1 MTEQPAEPAALSARS
16 DEEAVAMSQAMQQAA
31 RAYGSGQWAEAEQ
44 WCRNILAARGD
55 YFDALNLLGIIA
67 AQTGRTEEAA
77 DLLGRSVAANPGD
90 AGAHSNYGNVLS
102 ALQRF
107 KDALDSYERALKLKP
122 DYAEAYNNRGL
133 ILQKLKRFEDALDS
147 YARALQLRPDHAGA
161 YNNRGLTL
169 QELKRFDDALD
180 SYERALKLKP
190 DYAEAYYNRGVAL
203 QELKRFDDALDSYER
218 ALKLKPDYAD
228 AHNNR
233 GVALQELKRY
243 EDALDSYERA
253 LKLKPDYA
261 EAHSNRGVALQ
272 ELKRFEDA
280 LDSYAR
286 ALQIKPDHAD
296 AYNNRGNA
304 LRELK
309 RPDDALDSYARALKL
324 KPDYAEAYNNR
335 GVALQ
340 ELKRPDDALDSFE
353 RALKLKPDYAEAYN
367 NRGAVL
373 QELKRPDDAL
383 DSFERAL
390 KLKPDYAEAYN
401 NRGAALQELK
411 RFDDALDSYA
421 RALEI
426 KPDYAEAYNNRGFA
440 LQELKRFDDALDS
453 YARALEIKPDYAEAH
468 SNLGGAL
475 QELKRFEDALG
486 SYERALKINPDC
498 DWLYGLWLYTRLQ
511 LCEWSDLASQV
522 TAVVARI
529 GQGKRTTS
537 PFPVLAL
544 IDSLSVQRAAAETW
558 VREKHPPSRALP
570 PLEKRGHRHD
580 KIRVGYFSGDYRDH
594 PVAFLTAEMFEKHDR
609 SRFEVNAFSF
619 GPDTQDEMRKRMER
633 AFDRFI
639 DVRGKSDLDVVR
651 LARTMELD
659 IAVDLGGFTEGCRP
673 NVFALRAAPLQVNYL
688 GYAGTMG
695 AEYIDYIVADQTL
708 IPKESHEQYS
718 ERIVYLPNSYQV
730 NDRKRPIAGKEFSR
744 AELGLPATGFVFC
757 CFNNSFKINPDTF
770 DGWMRILRQV
780 TGSVLW
786 LAAVNETA
794 ANNLRKEAES
804 RGVAAGRLLFARRMA
819 SFPEHLARYRTA
831 DLFIDTLPYNAHAT
845 ASDALWAGLPVLT
858 RRGESYAARV
868 GASLLNAIGLPELV
882 TTTPE
887 QYEATAIELA
897 SNPAR
902 LAEFKD
908 KLRRNRL
915 TMPLFDTEQFTRHLE
930 NAYTQM
936 YERYQADLS
945 PEHIYVTR

>member
-1 MTEQPAEPAALSARS
+1 LQEVRRF
-16 DEEAVAMSQAMQQAA
+16 EE
-31 RAYGSGQWAEAEQ
+31 
-44 WCRNILAARGD
+44 
-55 YFDALNLLGIIA
+55 
-67 AQTGRTEEAA
+67 
-77 DLLGRSVAANPGD
+77 
-90 AGAHSNYGNVLS
+90 
-102 ALQRF
+102 
-107 KDALDSYERALKLKP
+107 ALDSYARALQIRP
-122 DYAEAYNNRGL
+122 DYAEAYNNRGVA
-133 ILQKLKRFEDALDS
+133 LQEVRRFEEALDSYARALQIRPDYAEAYNNRGVALQNLKRFDDALDSFERALQIRPDYAEAYYNRGDALRELKRFEDALDS
-147 YARALQLRPDHAGA
+147 YARALEINPD
-161 YNNRGLTL
+161 NV
-169 QELKRFDDALD
+169 DAH
-180 SYERALKLKP
+180 S
-190 DYAEAYYNRGVAL
+190 NRGVAL
-203 QELKRFDDALDSYER
+203 QELKRFDDALDS
-218 ALKLKPDYAD
+218 
-228 AHNNR
+228 
-233 GVALQELKRY
+233 
-243 EDALDSYERA
+243 
-253 LKLKPDYA
+253 
-261 EAHSNRGVALQ
+261 
-272 ELKRFEDA
+272 FE
-280 LDSYAR
+280 
-286 ALQIKPDHAD
+286 
-296 AYNNRGNA
+296 
-304 LRELK
+304 
-309 RPDDALDSYARALKL
+309 RALKL

-340 ELKRPDDALDSFE
+340 ELKR
-353 RALKLKPDYAEAYN
+353 
-367 NRGAVL
+367 
-373 QELKRPDDAL
+373 
-383 DSFERAL
+383 
-390 KLKPDYAEAYN
+390 
-401 NRGAALQELK
+401 
-411 RFDDALDSYA
+411 FDDALDSYA
-421 RALEI
+421 RAVQI

-453 YARALEIKPDYAEAH
+453 YARALEIKPDYAQAH
-468 SNLGGAL
+468 SNLGGVL

-486 SYERALKINPDC
+486 SYERALRINPDC
-498 DWLYGLWLYTRLQ
+498 DWLYGLWVYTRLQ

-522 TAVVARI
+522 SAVVARI

-544 IDSLSVQRAAAETW
+544 VDSLSVQRKAAETW
-558 VREKHPPSRALP
+558 VREKHPPSRVLP
-570 PLEKRGHRHD
+570 SLVKRRPRHD

-594 PVAFLTAEMFEKHDR
+594 PVAFLIAEMFERHDR
-609 SRFEVNAFSF
+609 SRFEVTALSF

-639 DVRGKSDLDVVR
+639 DVRVKSDLDVVR

-659 IAVDLGGFTEGCRP
+659 IAVDLGGFTEGSRP
-673 NVFALRAAPLQVNYL
+673 NLFALRAAPLQVNYL
-688 GYAGTMG
+688 GYPGTMG

-819 SFPEHLARYRTA
+819 SSPEHLARYRTA

-908 KLRRNRL
+908 RLRRNRL

-945 PEHIYVTR
+945 PEHIYVT

>member
-1 MTEQPAEPAALSARS
+1 
-16 DEEAVAMSQAMQQAA
+16 MSQAMQEAA
-31 RAYGSGQWAEAEQ
+31 RAYTSGQWAEAEG
-44 WCRNILAARGD
+44 WCRNILAARAD

-107 KDALDSYERALKLKP
+107 DDALDSYARALKLKP

-133 ILQKLKRFEDALDS
+133 ILQKLKRFEEALDS
-147 YARALQLRPDHAGA
+147 YARALQIRPDYAVA

-169 QELKRFDDALD
+169 QELKRHDDALD
-180 SYERALKLKP
+180 SYARALKLKP
-190 DYAEAYYNRGVAL
+190 DYAEAHYNRGVAL
-203 QELKRFDDALDSYER
+203 QELRRYDDALDSYAR
-218 ALKLKPDYAD
+218 ALKLKSDYAEAYYNRGLILQQLKRYDDALDSYARALEIKPDYAE

-243 EDALDSYERA
+243 EDALDSYARA

-261 EAHSNRGVALQ
+261 
-272 ELKRFEDA
+272 
-280 LDSYAR
+280 
-286 ALQIKPDHAD
+286 D
-296 AYNNRGNA
+296 AYSNRGNA

-309 RPDDALDSYARALKL
+309 RPDDALDSCARALKLKPDDAEAYYNRGLILQELKRFDDALDSYARALKLRPDYAEAYHNRGVALQELRRFDDALDSHARALKL

-335 GVALQ
+335 GNALR
-340 ELKRPDDALDSFE
+340 ELR
-353 RALKLKPDYAEAYN
+353 
-367 NRGAVL
+367 
-373 QELKRPDDAL
+373 
-383 DSFERAL
+383 
-390 KLKPDYAEAYN
+390 
-401 NRGAALQELK
+401 

-421 RALEI
+421 RALE
-426 KPDYAEAYNNRGFA
+426 A
-440 LQELKRFDDALDS
+440 
-453 YARALEIKPDYAEAH
+453 KPDYAEAH
-468 SNLGGAL
+468 SNLGVAL
-475 QELKRFEDALG
+475 QEVRRFEDALG
-486 SYERALKINPDC
+486 SYARALKINPDS
-498 DWLYGLWLYTRLQ
+498 DWLYGLWLFTRLQ
-511 LCEWSDLASQV
+511 LVEWSDLAPAV
-522 TAVVARI
+522 TAAVARI
-529 GQGKRTTS
+529 EQGKRTTS

-544 IDSLSVQRAAAETW
+544 VDSLSVQREAAETW
-558 VREKHPPSRALP
+558 VRERYPRSRVLP
-570 PLEKRGHRHD
+570 PLEKAARRHD
-580 KIRVGYFSGDYRDH
+580 KIRVGYFSADYQEH
-594 PVAFLTAEMFEKHDR
+594 PVAFLTAGMFERHDR

-619 GPDTQDEMRKRMER
+619 GPDTQDLMRKRMER

-639 DVRGKSDLDVVR
+639 DVRGKPDLEVVR

-659 IAVDLGGFTEGCRP
+659 IAVDLGGFTEGSRP
-673 NVFALRAAPLQVNYL
+673 NLFALRAAPLQVNYL
-688 GYAGTMG
+688 GYPGTMG
-695 AEYIDYIVADQTL
+695 AEYMDYIVADQTL

-718 ERIVYLPNSYQV
+718 EKIVYLPNSYQV
-730 NDRKRPIAGKEFSR
+730 NDRNRPIAGKEFSR
-744 AELGLPATGFVFC
+744 AELGLPSSGFVFC
-757 CFNNSFKINPDTF
+757 CFNNSYKINPDTF

-786 LAAVNETA
+786 LAGGNATA

-804 RGVAAGRLLFARRMA
+804 RGVAAGRLLFAQRMA
-819 SFPEHLARYRTA
+819 SFPEHLARYLTA

-882 TTTPE
+882 TMTPE
-887 QYEATAIELA
+887 QYEAMAIELA

-908 KLRRNRL
+908 RLRRNRL
-915 TMPLFDTEQFTRHLE
+915 TMPLFDTEQFTRQLE

-936 YERYQADLS
+936 YERYQAHLS
-945 PEHIYVTR
+945 PEHIYVAR

>member
-147 YARALQLRPDHAGA
+147 YARALEIRPDYAGA

-169 QELKRFDDALD
+169 QELKR
-180 SYERALKLKP
+180 Y
-190 DYAEAYYNRGVAL
+190 
-203 QELKRFDDALDSYER
+203 
-218 ALKLKPDYAD
+218 
-228 AHNNR
+228 
-233 GVALQELKRY
+233 
-243 EDALDSYERA
+243 
-253 LKLKPDYA
+253 
-261 EAHSNRGVALQ
+261 
-272 ELKRFEDA
+272 
-280 LDSYAR
+280 
-286 ALQIKPDHAD
+286 
-296 AYNNRGNA
+296 
-304 LRELK
+304 
-309 RPDDALDSYARALKL
+309 DDALDSYARALEIR
-324 KPDYAEAYNNR
+324 PDYAEAYNNR
-335 GVALQ
+335 GIALQ
-340 ELKRPDDALDSFE
+340 ELRRFDDALGSYA
-353 RALKLKPDYAEAYN
+353 RALEIRPDYAEACN
-367 NRGAVL
+367 NRGV
-373 QELKRPDDAL
+373 
-383 DSFERAL
+383 
-390 KLKPDYAEAYN
+390 
-401 NRGAALQELK
+401 ALQELK

-426 KPDYAEAYNNRGFA
+426 KPDYAEACNNRGVA
-440 LQELKRFDDALDS
+440 LQEFKRFDDALDS
-453 YARALEIKPDYAEAH
+453 YARALEIKPDYAEAYNNRGNALRELRRFDDALDSYARALESKPDYAEAH
-468 SNLGGAL
+468 SNLGVAL
-475 QELKRFEDALG
+475 QEVRRLEDALH

-529 GQGKRTTS
+529 GQGKRATS

-544 IDSLSVQRAAAETW
+544 IDSLSVQRGAAETW
-558 VREKHPPSRALP
+558 VRERHPLSRALP

-908 KLRRNRL
+908 RLRRNRL
-915 TMPLFDTEQFTRHLE
+915 AMPLFDTEQFTRHLE

-945 PEHIYVTR
+945 PEHIYVAR

>member
-1 MTEQPAEPAALSARS
+1 M
-16 DEEAVAMSQAMQQAA
+16 
-31 RAYGSGQWAEAEQ
+31 
-44 WCRNILAARGD
+44 
-55 YFDALNLLGIIA
+55 LGIIA

-90 AGAHSNYGNVLS
+90 AGAHSNYGNILG

-107 KDALDSYERALKLKP
+107 EDALASFERALKLKP

-147 YARALQLRPDHAGA
+147 YARALQIRPDHAGA
-161 YNNRGLTL
+161 YNNRGVAL
-169 QELKRFDDALD
+169 QEVRRFEEALDSYARALQIRPDYAEAYNNRGVALQEVRRFEEALDSYARALQIRPDYAEAYNNRGVALQNLKRFDDALD
-180 SYERALKLKP
+180 SFERALKLKP
-190 DYAEAYYNRGVAL
+190 DYAEAYYNRG
-203 QELKRFDDALDSYER
+203 DALR
-218 ALKLKPDYAD
+218 
-228 AHNNR
+228 
-233 GVALQELKRY
+233 
-243 EDALDSYERA
+243 
-253 LKLKPDYA
+253 
-261 EAHSNRGVALQ
+261 

-286 ALQIKPDHAD
+286 ALEINPDNVD
-296 AYNNRGNA
+296 AH
-304 LRELK
+304 
-309 RPDDALDSYARALKL
+309 S
-324 KPDYAEAYNNR
+324 NR

-340 ELKRPDDALDSFE
+340 ELKRFDDALDSFE

-367 NRGAVL
+367 NRGVAL
-373 QELKRPDDAL
+373 QDLKRFEDAL
-383 DSFERAL
+383 DSYERAL

-426 KPDYAEAYNNRGFA
+426 KPDYA
-440 LQELKRFDDALDS
+440 Q
-453 YARALEIKPDYAEAH
+453 AH
-468 SNLGGAL
+468 SNLGGVL

-486 SYERALKINPDC
+486 SYERALRINPDC
-498 DWLYGLWLYTRLQ
+498 DWLYGLWVYTRLQ

-522 TAVVARI
+522 SAVVARI

-537 PFPVLAL
+537 PFPMLAL
-544 IDSLSVQRAAAETW
+544 VDSLSVQRKAAETW
-558 VREKHPPSRALP
+558 VREKHPPSRVLP
-570 PLEKRGHRHD
+570 SLVKRRPRHD

-594 PVAFLTAEMFEKHDR
+594 PVAFLIAEMFERHDR
-609 SRFEVNAFSF
+609 SRFEVTALSF

-639 DVRGKSDLDVVR
+639 DVRVKSDLDVVR

-659 IAVDLGGFTEGCRP
+659 IAVDLGGFTEGSRP
-673 NVFALRAAPLQVNYL
+673 NLFALRAAPLQVNYL
-688 GYAGTMG
+688 GYPGTMG
-695 AEYIDYIVADQTL
+695 AQYIDYIVADQTL

-819 SFPEHLARYRTA
+819 SSPEHLARYRTA

-945 PEHIYVTR
+945 PEHIYVT

>member
-1 MTEQPAEPAALSARS
+1 MKEQPLEPAALN
-16 DEEAVAMSQAMQQAA
+16 DEVAVAMSQAMQQAA
-31 RAYGSGQWAEAEQ
+31 RAYASGQWAEAEQ

-55 YFDALNLLGIIA
+55 YFDALNMLGIIA

-90 AGAHSNYGNVLS
+90 AGAHSNYGNILG

-107 KDALDSYERALKLKP
+107 EDALASFERALKLKP

-147 YARALQLRPDHAGA
+147 YARALQIRPDHAGA
-161 YNNRGLTL
+161 YNNRGVAL
-169 QELKRFDDALD
+169 QEVRRFEEALDSYARALQIRPDYAEAYNNRGVALQNLKRFDDALD
-180 SYERALKLKP
+180 SFERALKLKP
-190 DYAEAYYNRGVAL
+190 DYAEAYYNRG
-203 QELKRFDDALDSYER
+203 DALR
-218 ALKLKPDYAD
+218 
-228 AHNNR
+228 
-233 GVALQELKRY
+233 
-243 EDALDSYERA
+243 
-253 LKLKPDYA
+253 
-261 EAHSNRGVALQ
+261 

-286 ALQIKPDHAD
+286 ALEINPDNVD
-296 AYNNRGNA
+296 AH
-304 LRELK
+304 
-309 RPDDALDSYARALKL
+309 S
-324 KPDYAEAYNNR
+324 NR

-340 ELKRPDDALDSFE
+340 ELKRFDDALDSFE

-367 NRGAVL
+367 NRGVAL
-373 QELKRPDDAL
+373 QDLKRFEDAL
-383 DSFERAL
+383 DSYERAL

-421 RALEI
+421 RAVQI

-453 YARALEIKPDYAEAH
+453 YARALEIKPDYAQAH
-468 SNLGGAL
+468 SNLGGVL

-486 SYERALKINPDC
+486 SYERALRINPDC
-498 DWLYGLWLYTRLQ
+498 DWLYGLWVYTRLQ

-522 TAVVARI
+522 SAVVARI

-537 PFPVLAL
+537 PFPMLAL
-544 IDSLSVQRAAAETW
+544 VDSLSVQRKAAETW
-558 VREKHPPSRALP
+558 VREKHPPSRVLP
-570 PLEKRGHRHD
+570 SLVKRRPRHD

-594 PVAFLTAEMFEKHDR
+594 PVAFLIAEMFERHDR
-609 SRFEVNAFSF
+609 SRFEVTALSF

-639 DVRGKSDLDVVR
+639 DVRVKSDLDVVR

-659 IAVDLGGFTEGCRP
+659 IAVDLGGFTEGSRP
-673 NVFALRAAPLQVNYL
+673 NLFALRAAPLQVNYL
-688 GYAGTMG
+688 GYPGTMG
-695 AEYIDYIVADQTL
+695 AQYIDYIVADQTL

-819 SFPEHLARYRTA
+819 SSPEHLARYRTA

-945 PEHIYVTR
+945 PEHIYVT

>member
-286 ALQIKPDHAD
+286 ALQIKPD
-296 AYNNRGNA
+296 
-304 LRELK
+304 
-309 RPDDALDSYARALKL
+309 
-324 KPDYAEAYNNR
+324 YAEAYNNR

-411 RFDDALDSYA
+411 R
-421 RALEI
+421 
-426 KPDYAEAYNNRGFA
+426 P
-440 LQELKRFDDALDS
+440 DDALDS

-908 KLRRNRL
+908 RLRRNRL
-915 TMPLFDTEQFTRHLE
+915 AMPLFDTEQFTRHLE

-945 PEHIYVTR
+945 PEHIYVAR

>member
-1 MTEQPAEPAALSARS
+1 MTEQPAKPAALSAPS

-147 YARALQLRPDHAGA
+147 YARALEIRPDYAGA

-169 QELKRFDDALD
+169 QERKRYDDALD
-180 SYERALKLKP
+180 SYARALQI
-190 DYAEAYYNRGVAL
+190 R
-203 QELKRFDDALDSYER
+203 
-218 ALKLKPDYAD
+218 
-228 AHNNR
+228 
-233 GVALQELKRY
+233 
-243 EDALDSYERA
+243 
-253 LKLKPDYA
+253 PDYA

-272 ELKRFEDA
+272 ELRRYDDA

-286 ALQIKPDHAD
+286 ALEIRPDYAE
-296 AYNNRGNA
+296 AYNNRGIALQELRRFDDALGSYARALEIRPDYAEAYNNRGDA
-304 LRELK
+304 LRELKRFEDALGSYARALEIRPDYAEAHNNRGVALQELKRFEDALGSYARALEIKPDYADACNNRGNVLRELK
-309 RPDDALDSYARALKL
+309 RPDDALESYERALKL

-335 GVALQ
+335 GV
-340 ELKRPDDALDSFE
+340 
-353 RALKLKPDYAEAYN
+353 
-367 NRGAVL
+367 
-373 QELKRPDDAL
+373 
-383 DSFERAL
+383 
-390 KLKPDYAEAYN
+390 
-401 NRGAALQELK
+401 ALQELK

-426 KPDYAEAYNNRGFA
+426 KPDYAEACNNRGVA
-440 LQELKRFDDALDS
+440 LQEFKRFDDALDS
-453 YARALEIKPDYAEAH
+453 YARALESKPDYAEAH
-468 SNLGGAL
+468 SNLGVAL
-475 QELKRFEDALG
+475 QEVRRLEDALH

-529 GQGKRTTS
+529 GQGKRATS

-544 IDSLSVQRAAAETW
+544 IDSLSVQRGAAETW
-558 VREKHPPSRALP
+558 VRERHPLSRALP

-651 LARTMELD
+651 LARAMELD

-695 AEYIDYIVADQTL
+695 AQYIDYIVADQTL
-708 IPKESHEQYS
+708 IPKESREQYS

-730 NDRKRPIAGKEFSR
+730 NDRKRPIADKEFSR

-757 CFNNSFKINPDTF
+757 CFNNSYKINPDTF

-804 RGVAAGRLLFARRMA
+804 RGVAAGRLLFAKRMA
-819 SFPEHLARYRTA
+819 SFAEHLARYRTA

-858 RRGESYAARV
+858 RSGESYAARA

-908 KLRRNRL
+908 RLRRNRL

>member
-1 MTEQPAEPAALSARS
+1 
-16 DEEAVAMSQAMQQAA
+16 MSQAMQQAA

-147 YARALQLRPDHAGA
+147 YARALEIRPDYAGA

-169 QELKRFDDALD
+169 QELKRYDDALDSYARALQIRPDYAEAHSNRGVALQELRRYDDALDSYARALEIRPDYAEAYNNRGIALQELRRFDDALGSYARALEIRPD
-180 SYERALKLKP
+180 YAEAHNNRGVALQELKRFEDALGSYARALEIKPDYADACNNRGNVLRELKRPDDALESYERALKLKP
-190 DYAEAYYNRGVAL
+190 DYAEAY
-203 QELKRFDDALDSYER
+203 
-218 ALKLKPDYAD
+218 
-228 AHNNR
+228 NNR
-233 GVALQELKRY
+233 G
-243 EDALDSYERA
+243 D
-253 LKLKPDYA
+253 
-261 EAHSNRGVALQ
+261 ALQ

-286 ALQIKPDHAD
+286 ALEI
-296 AYNNRGNA
+296 R
-304 LRELK
+304 
-309 RPDDALDSYARALKL
+309 
-324 KPDYAEAYNNR
+324 PDYAEACNNR
-335 GVALQ
+335 GV
-340 ELKRPDDALDSFE
+340 
-353 RALKLKPDYAEAYN
+353 
-367 NRGAVL
+367 
-373 QELKRPDDAL
+373 
-383 DSFERAL
+383 
-390 KLKPDYAEAYN
+390 
-401 NRGAALQELK
+401 ALQELK

-426 KPDYAEAYNNRGFA
+426 KPDYAEACNNRGVA
-440 LQELKRFDDALDS
+440 LQEFKRFDDALDS
-453 YARALEIKPDYAEAH
+453 YARALEIKPDYAEAYNNRGNALRELRRFDDALDSYARALESKPDYAEAH
-468 SNLGGAL
+468 SNLGVAL
-475 QELKRFEDALG
+475 QEVRRLEDALH

-529 GQGKRTTS
+529 GQGKRATS

-544 IDSLSVQRAAAETW
+544 IDSLSVQRGAAETW
-558 VREKHPPSRALP
+558 VRERHPLSRALP

-651 LARTMELD
+651 LARAMELD

-695 AEYIDYIVADQTL
+695 AQYIDYIVADQTL
-708 IPKESHEQYS
+708 IPKESREQYS

-730 NDRKRPIAGKEFSR
+730 NDRKRPIADKEFSR

-757 CFNNSFKINPDTF
+757 CFNNSYKINPDTF

-786 LAAVNETA
+786 LAGDNETA

-804 RGVAAGRLLFARRMA
+804 RGVAGGRLLFAKRMA
-819 SFPEHLARYRTA
+819 SFAEHLARYRTA

-858 RRGESYAARV
+858 RSGESYAARV

-908 KLRRNRL
+908 RLHRNRL
-915 TMPLFDTEQFTRHLE
+915 AMPLFDTEQFTRHLE

-945 PEHIYVTR
+945 PEHIYVAR